1 MVGGEIKQIKIH
13 KKIRENNEVHLIVQ
27 FDEQIN
33 LIQIYIKALQ
43 IIVKNLKQHKKIK
56 NLMKIKL
63 TEQL

>member
-1 MVGGEIKQIKIH
+1 M
-13 KKIRENNEVHLIVQ
+13 HLIVQ